1 MNSSVPTPYVLIAFR
16 KDVIE
21 KFIQNNDFIN
31 SLDLIETLKSYS
43 GDKDDFL
50 LFQNYA
56 NPNFIS
62 LQHSL
67 GLGGSTGNTIEI
79 EIIDPNNEFERKVIG
94 SSFYP
99 ENVPF
104 SLVDSSGAQVT
115 ISDSQKLDKKV
126 RKDLYYK
133 SIKDYV
139 NANSQRQYYIAY
151 GLGSN
156 LNFWAGPFTCELI
169 RVEIDSTQFKKL
181 KCFFAVPAGASS
193 EEAKNMFINSKNSVN
208 LSGLK
213 RQINGVSKP
222 LKFREYIEGTSQT
235 FYDPQSIAKKQSED
249 ISSIKNLIDKT
260 SYQIDKNSERNLDT
274 ISAYLKLFDYHTLVV
289 DCIKNYI
296 TKVTGNNNVVVL
308 LPNLNVLL
316 AASPALIDSFY
327 SKSAKANNKF
337 ADIRDAGEAKLQTA
351 LIFRESLSNLL
362 GFMESM
368 HQTIYNKYS
377 DPLKQDFEKD
387 KTTDAKEVSWVTGFE
402 THSNKVERLKAF
414 FNDNNFYAS
423 LDTIVQNNNS
433 IDHFEMLKK
442 LTEEIN
448 RYSNSYIITPEIIY
462 ENNYKILKVW
472 QNLHKAK
479 DPAFNF
485 EGSFSDT
492 VIVFGD
498 RDMIKKY
505 MYAGDPIPNSKVDLT
520 DTKIS
525 ISLKGKTLK
534 LTEQEKNS
542 IEQFKGSKE
551 EKEKAKAE
559 LEKSVGARTS
569 FTTPV
574 TLYHPTDKVFFTAD
588 YNKEIETILYPDSID
603 APFGSISVPPDEFA
617 YLDTSYFDKFGSV
630 LKRYPIFKYNLANP
644 NVLGISVDINTLYLS
659 ELKTGFQKE
668 LFKTA
673 TSKLAGAYS
682 DDYKL
687 NTFLSEEAVI
697 SYIQNKLKSTE
708 PVNRDEVIQIVADSL
723 NANGFP
729 DGISGDAVTIAKNC
743 FALAEEGM
751 KSKNR
756 QTIIID
762 AVSPKNP
769 ATIMAD
775 LSNQLYKKTTTAT
788 IKTLPLFHISSYG
801 HLQSPCLFFAQSG
814 KIMTS
819 TLNFEKDPF
828 TTFLSGVW
836 NIIGIKHII
845 SDSDMRS
852 EFTIV
857 RNQKAI
863 IDNKKDK

>member
-1 MNSSVPTPYVLIAFR
+1 MKSSIPTPYVLIAFR

-31 SLDLIETLKSYS
+31 SLDLMETLKSYS
-43 GDKDDFL
+43 GDKEDFL

-56 NPNFIS
+56 NPNFVS

-67 GLGGSTGNTIEI
+67 GAGGQSTNTIEL
-79 EIIDPNNEFERKVIG
+79 EIIDPNNEFERRVIG

-104 SLVDSSGAQVT
+104 KLVDSSGAAVT
-115 ISDSQKLDKKV
+115 ISDSQKLDKTI
-126 RKDLYYK
+126 RKDLYFN
-133 SIKDYV
+133 SIKNYV
-139 NANSQRQYYIAY
+139 NSNSQRQYYIAY
-151 GLGSN
+151 GVGPN
-156 LNFWAGPFTCELI
+156 LNFWAGPFTCELL

-193 EEAKNMFINSKNSVN
+193 QEAKNMFINSENSVN
-208 LSGLK
+208 LNGLK
-213 RQINGVSKP
+213 RQVNGVSKP
-222 LKFREYIEGTSQT
+222 LKFKEYIDGTSDL
-235 FYDPQSIAKKQSED
+235 FYDPQGTAKKQSEE
-249 ISSIKNLIDKT
+249 IGKIKNELDK
-260 SYQIDKNSERNLDT
+260 SSFQIDKNAERNLDT
-274 ISAYLKLFDYHTLVV
+274 ITAYLKLFDYHTLVV

-296 TKVTGNNNVVVL
+296 SKVTGNNNVVVL
-308 LPNLNVLL
+308 LPNLNILL
-316 AASPALIDSFY
+316 ASSPALVDSIY
-327 SKSAKANNKF
+327 SRSAKANNKF
-337 ADIRDAGEAKLQTA
+337 ADIRDAGETKLQTA

-387 KTTDAKEVSWVTGFE
+387 QTVDAKEVSWITAFE
-402 THSNKVERLKAF
+402 THANKVEKLKSF
-414 FNDNNFYAS
+414 FNENNFYAS
-423 LDTIVQNNNS
+423 LDTLVQDNNS
-433 IDHFEMLKK
+433 IDHFK
-442 LTEEIN
+442 LLESLIHEIN
-448 RYSNSYIITPEIIY
+448 RYSGSYIITPELIY
-462 ENNYKILKVW
+462 ENNYKILKIW
-472 QNLHKAK
+472 ETLYTSK

-505 MYAGDPIPNSKVDLT
+505 MYAGDPIPNSKNDLT

-542 IEQFKGSKE
+542 ISQFKGTKDDIA
-551 EKEKAKAE
+551 KAKTD
-559 LEKSVGARTS
+559 LEKSVAARTS

-574 TLYHPTDKVFFTAD
+574 TLYHPTDKVFFTAK
-588 YNKEIETILYPDSID
+588 YNKDIENILYPDSVD
-603 APFGSISVPPDEFA
+603 APFGSISTPPDEFA

-644 NVLGISVDINTLYLS
+644 NVLGISIDINTLYLS

-668 LFKTA
+668 LFKSA

-708 PVNRDEVIQIVADSL
+708 PINKDEVIQIVAESL

-729 DGISGDAVTIAKNC
+729 DGVSGDAVTIAKNC

-751 KSKNR
+751 NSKNR

-775 LSNQLYKKTTTAT
+775 LSNQLYKKSTSAT
-788 IKTLPLFHISSYG
+788 IKTLPMFHISSYG
-801 HLQSPCLFFAQSG
+801 HIQSPCLFFAQTG
-814 KIMTS
+814 KIMKTN
-819 TLNFEKDPF
+819 LDFDKDPF
-828 TTFLSGVW
+828 TTFISGLW
-836 NIIGIKHII
+836 NIIGFKHII
-845 SDSDMRS
+845 TESDMRS
-852 EFTIV
+852 EFTII